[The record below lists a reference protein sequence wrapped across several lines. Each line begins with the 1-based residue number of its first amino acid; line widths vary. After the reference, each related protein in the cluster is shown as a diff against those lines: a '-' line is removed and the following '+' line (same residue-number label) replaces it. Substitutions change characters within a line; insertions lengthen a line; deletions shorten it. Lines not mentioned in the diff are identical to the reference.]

1 MRFSKNPR
9 TKTDWLKLK
18 VMDLRKVSRIHLTIN
33 LILIILFY
41 INKRYLRPN
50 YSDIIFVSTILGC
63 LPNLIG
69 AFMFSL
75 LPMSKT
81 LKLNLCKGR
90 VVILICSV
98 SVFAIL
104 TYEEYNPYLTAS
116 KTFDYNDII
125 ASGIGSSLAII
136 YYYYLSK
143 KIDLIK

>member
-1 MRFSKNPR
+1 
-9 TKTDWLKLK
+9 
-18 VMDLRKVSRIHLTIN
+18 MDLKRVLRINLTIN
-33 LILIILFY
+33 LVLIILFF

-50 YSDIIFVSTILGC
+50 FSDIIFLSTVLGS

-75 LPMSKT
+75 LPIRKT
-81 LKLNLCKGR
+81 LKLNLYKGR
-90 VVILICSV
+90 GIILIFSV
-98 SVFAIL
+98 SVFALL

-143 KIDLIK
+143 KIALIK

>member
-1 MRFSKNPR
+1 
-9 TKTDWLKLK
+9 
-18 VMDLRKVSRIHLTIN
+18 MDIKRASGIHLKIN
-33 LILIILFY
+33 LVLIIFFL

-50 YSDIIFVSTILGC
+50 YSDVIFLSSVLGS

-81 LKLNLCKGR
+81 LKLNLYKGR
-90 VVILICSV
+90 GIILICSV

>member
-1 MRFSKNPR
+1 
-9 TKTDWLKLK
+9 
-18 VMDLRKVSRIHLTIN
+18 
-33 LILIILFY
+33 
-41 INKRYLRPN
+41 
-50 YSDIIFVSTILGC
+50 
-63 LPNLIG
+63 
-69 AFMFSL
+69 MFSL

-81 LKLNLCKGR
+81 LKLNLYKGR
-90 VVILICSV
+90 GIILICSV

-143 KIDLIK
+143 KIDLIR

>member
-1 MRFSKNPR
+1 
-9 TKTDWLKLK
+9 
-18 VMDLRKVSRIHLTIN
+18 MDLKRVSRINLTIN
-33 LILIILFY
+33 LVLIILFFM
-41 INKRYLRPN
+41 NKRYLRAN
-50 YSDIIFVSTILGC
+50 FSDIIFLSTVLGS

-75 LPMSKT
+75 LPIRKT
-81 LKLNLCKGR
+81 LKLNLNKGR
-90 VVILICSV
+90 GIILIFSV
-98 SVFAIL
+98 SVFALL

>member
-1 MRFSKNPR
+1 
-9 TKTDWLKLK
+9 
-18 VMDLRKVSRIHLTIN
+18 MDIKRASGIHLKIN
-33 LILIILFY
+33 LVLIIFFL

-50 YSDIIFVSTILGC
+50 YSDIILLSTILGS

-81 LKLNLCKGR
+81 LKLKLHKGR
-90 VVILICSV
+90 RIICISSI

-143 KIDLIK
+143 KIDLIR

>member
-1 MRFSKNPR
+1 
-9 TKTDWLKLK
+9 
-18 VMDLRKVSRIHLTIN
+18 MDLKRASRIHLTIN
-33 LILIILFY
+33 LVLLLLFF

-50 YSDIIFVSTILGC
+50 YSDIIFLSTILGS

-81 LKLNLCKGR
+81 LKLDLHKGR
-90 VVILICSV
+90 RTIFICSV

-104 TYEEYNPYLTAS
+104 TYEEFFPYLTAS
-116 KTFDYNDII
+116 KTFDYFDII
-125 ASGIGSSLAII
+125 ASGIGSSLAFM
-136 YYYYLSK
+136 YYYYLSG

>member
-1 MRFSKNPR
+1 
-9 TKTDWLKLK
+9 
-18 VMDLRKVSRIHLTIN
+18 MDLKRVSRINLTIN
-33 LILIILFY
+33 LVLIIFFF

-50 YSDIIFVSTILGC
+50 YSDVIFFSPVLGS

-75 LPMSKT
+75 IPMSKT
-81 LKLNLCKGR
+81 LKLNLYKGR
-90 VVILICSV
+90 RIILICSV

-136 YYYYLSK
+136 YYYFLSK
-143 KIDLIK
+143 RIDLIK

>member
-1 MRFSKNPR
+1 
-9 TKTDWLKLK
+9 
-18 VMDLRKVSRIHLTIN
+18 MDLKRVSRINLTIN
-33 LILIILFY
+33 LVLIILFFM
-41 INKRYLRPN
+41 NKRYLRPN
-50 YSDIIFVSTILGC
+50 FSDIIFVSTVLGS

-75 LPMSKT
+75 LPIRKT
-81 LKLNLCKGR
+81 LKLNLNKGR
-90 VVILICSV
+90 GIILIFSV
-98 SVFAIL
+98 SVFALL

>member
-1 MRFSKNPR
+1 M
-9 TKTDWLKLK
+9 
-18 VMDLRKVSRIHLTIN
+18 
-33 LILIILFY
+33 
-41 INKRYLRPN
+41 NKRYLRPN
-50 YSDIIFVSTILGC
+50 FSDIIFVSTVLGS

-75 LPMSKT
+75 LPIRKT
-81 LKLNLCKGR
+81 LKLNLYKGR
-90 VVILICSV
+90 GIILIFSV
-98 SVFAIL
+98 SVFALL

-143 KIDLIK
+143 KIALIK

>member
-1 MRFSKNPR
+1 
-9 TKTDWLKLK
+9 
-18 VMDLRKVSRIHLTIN
+18 MDLKCVSRIHLTIN
-33 LILIILFY
+33 LVLIILFFL
-41 INKRYLRPN
+41 NKRYLRPN
-50 YSDIIFVSTILGC
+50 YSDVILISTILGS

-81 LKLNLCKGR
+81 IKLNLHKGR
-90 VVILICSV
+90 RVILICSV

-104 TYEEYNPYLTAS
+104 TYEEFFPYFTAS
-116 KTFDYNDII
+116 KTFDYFDII

-143 KIDLIK
+143 KVALIK

>member
-1 MRFSKNPR
+1 MCKCWANVFQMPHHRQYANRYMRFSKNPR

-90 VVILICSV
+90 VISD
-98 SVFAIL
+98 SRF
-104 TYEEYNPYLTAS
+104 
-116 KTFDYNDII
+116 
-125 ASGIGSSLAII
+125 
-136 YYYYLSK
+136 K
-143 KIDLIK
+143 KRYHLKLF

>member
-1 MRFSKNPR
+1 
-9 TKTDWLKLK
+9 
-18 VMDLRKVSRIHLTIN
+18 MDFKRVSRINLTIN
-33 LILIILFY
+33 LVLIILFFM
-41 INKRYLRPN
+41 NKRYLRAN
-50 YSDIIFVSTILGC
+50 FSDIIFLSTVLGS

-75 LPMSKT
+75 LPIRKT
-81 LKLNLCKGR
+81 LKLNLNKGR
-90 VVILICSV
+90 GIILIFSV
-98 SVFAIL
+98 SVFALL